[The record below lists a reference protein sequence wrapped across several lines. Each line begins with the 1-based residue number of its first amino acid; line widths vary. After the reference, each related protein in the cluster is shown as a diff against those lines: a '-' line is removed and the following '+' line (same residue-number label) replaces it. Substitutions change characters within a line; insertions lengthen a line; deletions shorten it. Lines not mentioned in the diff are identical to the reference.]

1 MNDTLNKAI
10 NFAVKNPEYFDYA
23 EVFLELKHT
32 LRDYHEAT
40 LKKDWDKAYDL
51 SITLVDLSQQLEN
64 IAQQM
69 AHDQK

>member
-10 NFAVKNPEYFDYA
+10 NFAVKNPTFFDYS
-23 EVFLELKHT
+23 EIFLELKHT

-51 SITLVDLSQQLEN
+51 SITLVDLSHDLEE
-64 IAQQM
+64 AS
-69 AHDQK
+69 QKMLYDKK